1 MPIRSATITVT
12 LLFIALSTQVASAE
26 ISTDDTTKPIG
37 AGMAD
42 VLHLQAT
49 GDEPIIAEFA
59 LGVGY
64 GHLSIGDSDSVL
76 DDEGLLR
83 WEPVLSIAPF
93 QRIPQLR
100 FGFACGIGLDLDN
113 SSRVFISNGNG
124 AVIAGSST
132 IPLWTLEPEFRLSW
146 RQYFNTS
153 HGFFIEPGIAVGAMY
168 AHLDVDNDTTGDSYS
183 ESDSTFTGRV
193 FLNTGIRSG
202 PGTAGLQA
210 SYMRGGSIDLA
221 DNASGDVEEYYIGI
235 FGSIGF

>member
-1 MPIRSATITVT
+1 MPIRTATIAVT
-12 LLFIALSTQVASAE
+12 LLLIALSTQVASAE
-26 ISTDDTTKPIG
+26 ISTDDSTKPFG
-37 AGMAD
+37 ADMAD
-42 VLHLQAT
+42 VLHLQAM

-64 GHLSIGDSDSVL
+64 GNLSIGGSDSAL
-76 DDEGLLR
+76 DDVGLLR

-100 FGFACGIGLDLDN
+100 FGFACGIGLNLDN

-124 AVIAGSST
+124 AVFVGSST
-132 IPLWTLEPEFRLSW
+132 VPLWTLEPEFRLSW

-153 HGFFIEPGIAVGAMY
+153 HSFFVEPGIAVGALY

-183 ESDSTFTGRV
+183 ESDTTLTGRV
-193 FLNTGIRSG
+193 FLNVGVRSG

-210 SYMRGGSIDLA
+210 SYMRGGTIDLA
-221 DNASGDVEEYYIGI
+221 DNANGDIEEYYIGV